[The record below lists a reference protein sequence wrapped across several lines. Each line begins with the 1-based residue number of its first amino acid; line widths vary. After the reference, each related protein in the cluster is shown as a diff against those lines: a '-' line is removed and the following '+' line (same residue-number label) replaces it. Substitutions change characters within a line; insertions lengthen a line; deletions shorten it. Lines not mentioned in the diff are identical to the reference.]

1 MPGRIS
7 RLSTGPGCKAASINP
22 VEPSKISWIDCAA
35 LAGSLIS
42 GNRWEPVHAQKIA
55 KLVEVDW
62 STERGFFRSSPRQL
76 RQSSQRKRSRLELL
90 TQLGAVAEAA
100 IHGAG
105 VEVRLGD
112 PDILKG
118 SGHQHLIV
126 QAGDRLHTV

>member
-7 RLSTGPGCKAASINP
+7 RLSTGPGCKAASVNP

-35 LAGSLIS
+35 LAGSLI
-42 GNRWEPVHAQKIA
+42 HAQKIA

-62 STERGFFRSSPRQL
+62 STERGFFRSLPRQL